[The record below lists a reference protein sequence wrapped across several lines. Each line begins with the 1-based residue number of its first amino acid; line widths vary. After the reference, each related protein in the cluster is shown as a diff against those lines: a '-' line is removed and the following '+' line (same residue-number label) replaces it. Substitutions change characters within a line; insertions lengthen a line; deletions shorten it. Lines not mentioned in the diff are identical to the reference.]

1 MIRLKRAYE
10 SAASDDGARFL
21 VERLWPRG
29 MKKEALPLRAWVKG
43 VAPSDSLR
51 RWFGHD
57 PKKWKEFRRRYFAE
71 LDANAAALEPLLEV
85 ARQGDV
91 TLVYSAHD
99 AEHNDAVALR
109 DYLEAKMKKGRRRS
123 APPRKPASTGT
134 VME

>member
-21 VERLWPRG
+21 VDRLWPRG
-29 MKKEALPLRAWVKG
+29 IKKEALSLRAWVKEA
-43 VAPSDSLR
+43 APSDSLR

-57 PKKWKEFRRRYFAE
+57 PEKWKEFRRRYFAE
-71 LDANAAALEPLLEV
+71 LDRNAAAFEPLLEA

-99 AEHNDAVALR
+99 TERNNAVALR
-109 DYLEAKMKKGRRRS
+109 DYLEAKMKKGTTAR
-123 APPRKPASTGT
+123 PLGVRKEHDSP
-134 VME
+134 